1 MRRAGGNGR
10 RLRWPSE
17 AVGRAGSPAGGHA
30 RDAWPYGRVWVL
42 CGGLPLVYSAQQR
55 QKPHRQ
61 QQQPQGQRQ
70 HPKGGGA
77 PQRGG
82 APAPPTASEASTTPP
97 TRPTAA
103 IGAPPTPGAA
113 MARSAG
119 ATATQGRIATPAGR
133 AAAPAAPPTPRVGAT
148 PPEPAAPDANLAPSE
163 RLGEPTEQ
171 RHRERDNIGTQQLGA
186 PVGTGANAA
195 GGLGSGRFGG
205 CERDHKRPQRHS
217 TFKNAQSRKAR
228 ARTASRAATGRH
240 PSEAWTGPGA
250 ARGGGG
256 SLLEDARSRSG
267 RKSSPPEARTSQPI
281 GAGAASGR
289 SALPTCRPQRGR
301 RWTQQ

>member
-1 MRRAGGNGR
+1 MRHAGGLRRRELPGMLVGLSVLGGERAAGRPLPPRPAARWGPDRLTAVRRAGGNGR

-17 AVGRAGSPAGGHA
+17 AVGRAGSPVGGHA

-55 QKPHRQ
+55 QKPQRQ

-133 AAAPAAPPTPRVGAT
+133 AAAPAAPPTPRVGAR
-148 PPEPAAPDANLAPSE
+148 PPEPAAP
-163 RLGEPTEQ
+163 
-171 RHRERDNIGTQQLGA
+171 
-186 PVGTGANAA
+186 
-195 GGLGSGRFGG
+195 GR
-205 CERDHKRPQRHS
+205 
-217 TFKNAQSRKAR
+217 
-228 ARTASRAATGRH
+228 
-240 PSEAWTGPGA
+240 
-250 ARGGGG
+250 
-256 SLLEDARSRSG
+256 
-267 RKSSPPEARTSQPI
+267 
-281 GAGAASGR
+281 
-289 SALPTCRPQRGR
+289 
-301 RWTQQ
+301 